1 MSLKYLSSLWRTD
14 EILLVNYEIS
24 LQITWS
30 ANFVL
35 TDSTGAVALA
45 TADTKLYVPVVTLLT
60 PDNTKLLKLLK
71 PWFN

>member
-24 LQITWS
+24 LEITWS

-35 TDSTGAVALA
+35 TDSTSAVALA
-45 TADTKLYVPVVTLLT
+45 TADKKLYVPVVTLLT

-71 PWFN
+71 PGFN